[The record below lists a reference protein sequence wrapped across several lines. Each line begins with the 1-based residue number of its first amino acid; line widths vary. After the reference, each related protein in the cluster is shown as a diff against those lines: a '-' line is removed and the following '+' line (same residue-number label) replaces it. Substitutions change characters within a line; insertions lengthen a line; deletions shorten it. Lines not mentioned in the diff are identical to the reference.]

1 MTPTWLALWNRR
13 KSCSHVALHNSAGQ
27 PRDYRVEA
35 HAPRRRSQPCTCLL
49 RGQAPEVPRRDRLVV
64 LYACCLVSADSLSF
78 SAAKQ
83 IVENIQ
89 AGAWTAAAVLEA
101 FIARAGQAQEA
112 TNCLTEGA
120 WPNHIICC
128 FGTHVSNVTQ
138 CSLRRLERKRASWMP
153 SSPRQENSRDC
164 STVCQLPSRT

>member
-64 LYACCLVSADSLSF
+64 CSACRLVSVDSLSL